1 MSKVEIL
8 EEESLSLGEVKSLIS
23 KIKKRD
29 GELNFRAS
37 RLEDYLKVFVK
48 LSKKDEDT
56 LKKEL
61 ESLNIPRLKK
71 EHINILVT
79 FLPTDIEDLKV
90 VMQQFSIT
98 INKEN
103 KDKILNTIKKYK

>member
-8 EEESLSLGEVKSLIS
+8 EESSLSLGEVKSLLS

-37 RLEDYLKVFVK
+37 RLEDFLKVFVK
-48 LSKKDEDT
+48 LSKKDEDA
-56 LKKEL
+56 LRKEL
-61 ESLNIPRLKK
+61 EGLNVPRLKK
-71 EHINILVT
+71 EHIDVLVT
-79 FLPTDIEDLKV
+79 FLPTDLEDFKV

-103 KDKILNTIKKYK
+103 RDKILDTIKKYK